1 MIVSTLEELR
11 LYSPANA
18 IDNIDTIQGF
28 LDSSEQDFLS
38 EKLGQ
43 KLYDS
48 LAAYYRQLR
57 DNGKVETFVSNIVN
71 GDTLTPYARLLNL
84 CQRCVTF
91 DALGRA
97 VDMQAVSVNGAGV
110 NVATA
115 TDYAK
120 ADNDAVRNYK
130 ATCVKEAHA
139 AVNRILVVLED
150 WTKDVAQISGK
161 SSTDENI
168 NSSTD
173 ENTHS
178 STDETSHSS
187 TDEPSS
193 DDTLAEEKEIVALWR
208 KSRYFFLAA
217 SLIIPSASVL
227 QEYLNIYDSREK
239 FIQMLPDLRY
249 LQEDVL
255 APAIGDELVEY
266 IVTMSQQLGENVSDD
281 DKTLTESQQ
290 RLLLRIIHKSRKAT
304 ARLLESR
311 TMQFRITDQRREAAR
326 TEGTRLV
333 QDLGEFITV
342 HYKELP
348 VAALEVFKKSPLYA
362 TVDDDETND
371 YTPQFQNNQ
380 EGNAMFITPAI

>member
-43 KLYDS
+43 KLYDA
-48 LAAYYRQLR
+48 LTAYYRQLR
-57 DNGKVETFVSNIVN
+57 DNGKVETFVSSIVN
-71 GDTLTPYARLLNL
+71 GDALTPYARLLNL

-97 VDMQAVSVNGAGV
+97 VDMQAISVNGAGV

-120 ADNDAVRNYK
+120 ADNDAVSNYK

-150 WTKDVAQISGK
+150 WTKDVVQLAEK

-173 ENTHS
+173 ETS
-178 STDETSHSS
+178 SE
-187 TDEPSS
+187 
-193 DDTLAEEKEIVALWR
+193 DTLTEEKEIVALWR

-255 APAIGDELVEY
+255 APAIGDDLTEY
-266 IVTMSQQLGENVSDD
+266 IVTMSQQLGESVSEDS
-281 DKTLTESQQ
+281 KTLTESQQ
-290 RLLLRIIHKSRKAT
+290 RLLLRIIHKARKAM

-311 TMQFRITDQRREAAR
+311 TMQFRTTDQRRETAR
-326 TEGTRLV
+326 TEGNRLV

-348 VAALEVFKKSPLYA
+348 DAALDAFKKSPLYA

>member
-48 LAAYYRQLR
+48 LTAYYRQLR
-57 DNGKVETFVSNIVN
+57 DNGKVETFVSSIVN
-71 GDTLTPYARLLNL
+71 GDALTPYARLLNL

-97 VDMQAVSVNGAGV
+97 VDMQAISVNGAGV

-150 WTKDVAQISGK
+150 WTKDIAQLSEK

-173 ENTHS
+173 DNIN
-178 STDETSHSS
+178 SS

-193 DDTLAEEKEIVALWR
+193 DDTLTEEKEIVALWR

-255 APAIGDELVEY
+255 APAIGDDLTEY
-266 IVTMSQQLGENVSDD
+266 IVTMSQQLGETVSEDS
-281 DKTLTESQQ
+281 KTLTESQQ
-290 RLLLRIIHKSRKAT
+290 RLLLRIIHKARKAM

-311 TMQFRITDQRREAAR
+311 TMQFRTTDQRRETAR
-326 TEGTRLV
+326 TEGNRLV

-348 VAALEVFKKSPLYA
+348 DAALDAFKKSPLYA

>member
-48 LAAYYRQLR
+48 LTAYYRQLR
-57 DNGKVETFVSNIVN
+57 DNGKVETFVSSIVN
-71 GDTLTPYARLLNL
+71 GDALTPYARLLNL

-97 VDMQAVSVNGAGV
+97 VDMQAISVNGAGV

-150 WTKDVAQISGK
+150 WTKDIAQLAEK

-173 ENTHS
+173 ET
-178 STDETSHSS
+178 
-187 TDEPSS
+187 SS
-193 DDTLAEEKEIVALWR
+193 DDTLTEEKEIVALWR

-255 APAIGDELVEY
+255 APAIGDDLTEY
-266 IVTMSQQLGENVSDD
+266 IVTMSQQLGETVSEDS
-281 DKTLTESQQ
+281 KTLTESQQ
-290 RLLLRIIHKSRKAT
+290 RLLLRIIHKARKAM

-311 TMQFRITDQRREAAR
+311 TMQFRTTDQRRETAR
-326 TEGTRLV
+326 TEGNRLV

-348 VAALEVFKKSPLYA
+348 DAALDAFKKSPLYA

>member
-48 LAAYYRQLR
+48 LTAYYRQLR
-57 DNGKVETFVSNIVN
+57 DNGKVETFVSSIVN
-71 GDTLTPYARLLNL
+71 GDALTPYARLLNL

-97 VDMQAVSVNGAGV
+97 VDMQAISVNGAGV

-150 WTKDVAQISGK
+150 WTKDIAQLSDK

-173 ENTHS
+173 ETS
-178 STDETSHSS
+178 SE
-187 TDEPSS
+187 
-193 DDTLAEEKEIVALWR
+193 DTLTEEKEIVALWR

-255 APAIGDELVEY
+255 APAIGDDLTEY
-266 IVTMSQQLGENVSDD
+266 IVTMSQQLGETVSEDS
-281 DKTLTESQQ
+281 KTLTESQQ
-290 RLLLRIIHKSRKAT
+290 RLLLRIIHKARKAM

-311 TMQFRITDQRREAAR
+311 TMQFRTTDQRRETAR
-326 TEGTRLV
+326 TEGNRLV

-348 VAALEVFKKSPLYA
+348 DAALDAFKKSPLYA

>member
-48 LAAYYRQLR
+48 LTAYYRQLR
-57 DNGKVETFVSNIVN
+57 DNGKVETFVSSIVN

-97 VDMQAVSVNGAGV
+97 VDMQAISVNGAGV

-150 WTKDVAQISGK
+150 WTKDIAQLSDK

-173 ENTHS
+173 ENINS
-178 STDETSHSS
+178 STDETS
-187 TDEPSS
+187 S
-193 DDTLAEEKEIVALWR
+193 DDTLPEEKEIVALWR

-255 APAIGDELVEY
+255 APAIGDDLTEY
-266 IVTMSQQLGENVSDD
+266 IVTMSQQLGETVSEDS
-281 DKTLTESQQ
+281 KTLTESQQ
-290 RLLLRIIHKSRKAT
+290 RLLLRIIHKARKAM

-311 TMQFRITDQRREAAR
+311 TMQFRTTDQRRETAR
-326 TEGTRLV
+326 TEGNRLV

-348 VAALEVFKKSPLYA
+348 DAALDAFKKSPLYA

>member
-48 LAAYYRQLR
+48 LTAYYRQLR
-57 DNGKVETFVSNIVN
+57 DNGKVETFVSSIVN

-97 VDMQAVSVNGAGV
+97 VDMQAISVNGAGV

-150 WTKDVAQISGK
+150 WTKDIAQLSDK

-173 ENTHS
+173 ENINS
-178 STDETSHSS
+178 STDETS
-187 TDEPSS
+187 S
-193 DDTLAEEKEIVALWR
+193 DDTLPEKKEIVALWR

-255 APAIGDELVEY
+255 APAIGDDLTEY
-266 IVTMSQQLGENVSDD
+266 IVTMSQQLGETVSEDS
-281 DKTLTESQQ
+281 KTLTESQQ
-290 RLLLRIIHKSRKAT
+290 RLLLRIIHKARKAM

-311 TMQFRITDQRREAAR
+311 TMQFRTTDQRRETAR
-326 TEGTRLV
+326 TEGNRLV

-348 VAALEVFKKSPLYA
+348 DAALDAFKKSPLYA

>member
-48 LAAYYRQLR
+48 LTAYYRQLR
-57 DNGKVETFVSNIVN
+57 DNSKVETFVSSIVN

-97 VDMQAVSVNGAGV
+97 VDMQAISVNGAGV

-150 WTKDVAQISGK
+150 WTKDIAQLSEK

-173 ENTHS
+173 ENINS
-178 STDETSHSS
+178 STDETS
-187 TDEPSS
+187 S
-193 DDTLAEEKEIVALWR
+193 DDTLTEEKEIVALWR

-255 APAIGDELVEY
+255 APAIGDDLVEY
-266 IVTMSQQLGENVSDD
+266 IVTMSQQLGESVSEDN
-281 DKTLTESQQ
+281 KTLTESQQ
-290 RLLLRIIHKSRKAT
+290 RLLLRIIHKARKAM

-311 TMQFRITDQRREAAR
+311 TMQFRTTDQRRETAR
-326 TEGTRLV
+326 TEGNRLV

-348 VAALEVFKKSPLYA
+348 DTALDAFQKSPLYA

>member
-48 LAAYYRQLR
+48 LTAYYRQLR
-57 DNGKVETFVSNIVN
+57 DNGKVETFVSSIVN
-71 GDTLTPYARLLNL
+71 SDALTPYARLLNL

-97 VDMQAVSVNGAGV
+97 VDMQAISVNGAGV

-150 WTKDVAQISGK
+150 WTKDIAQLSEK

-173 ENTHS
+173 ETINS
-178 STDETSHSS
+178 STDETS
-187 TDEPSS
+187 S
-193 DDTLAEEKEIVALWR
+193 DDSLPEEKEIVALWR

-255 APAIGDELVEY
+255 APAIGDDLTEY
-266 IVTMSQQLGENVSDD
+266 IVTMSQQLGETVSEDS
-281 DKTLTESQQ
+281 KTLTESQQ
-290 RLLLRIIHKSRKAT
+290 RLLLRIIHKARKAM

-311 TMQFRITDQRREAAR
+311 TMQFRTTDQRRETAR
-326 TEGTRLV
+326 TEGNRLV

-348 VAALEVFKKSPLYA
+348 DAALEAFKKSPLYA

>member
-48 LAAYYRQLR
+48 LTAYYRQLR
-57 DNGKVETFVSNIVN
+57 DNGKVETFVSSIVN
-71 GDTLTPYARLLNL
+71 GDALTPYARLLNL

-97 VDMQAVSVNGAGV
+97 VDMQAISVNGAGV

-150 WTKDVAQISGK
+150 WTKDIAQLSDK

-173 ENTHS
+173 ENINS
-178 STDETSHSS
+178 STDETS
-187 TDEPSS
+187 S
-193 DDTLAEEKEIVALWR
+193 DDTLTEEKEIVALWR

-255 APAIGDELVEY
+255 APAIGDDLTEY
-266 IVTMSQQLGENVSDD
+266 IVTMSQQLGETVSEDS
-281 DKTLTESQQ
+281 KTLTESQQ
-290 RLLLRIIHKSRKAT
+290 RLLLRIIHKARKAM

-311 TMQFRITDQRREAAR
+311 TMQFRTTDQRRETAR
-326 TEGTRLV
+326 TEGNRLV

-348 VAALEVFKKSPLYA
+348 DAALDAFKKSPLYA

>member
-48 LAAYYRQLR
+48 LTAYYRQLR
-57 DNGKVETFVSNIVN
+57 DNGKVETFVSSIVN
-71 GDTLTPYARLLNL
+71 GDALMPYARLLNL

-97 VDMQAVSVNGAGV
+97 VDMQAISVNGAGV

-150 WTKDVAQISGK
+150 WTKDIAQLSEK

-173 ENTHS
+173 ETINS
-178 STDETSHSS
+178 STDETS
-187 TDEPSS
+187 S
-193 DDTLAEEKEIVALWR
+193 DDTLPEEKEIVALWR

-255 APAIGDELVEY
+255 APAIGDDLTEY
-266 IVTMSQQLGENVSDD
+266 IVTMSQQLGETVSEDS
-281 DKTLTESQQ
+281 KTLTESQQ
-290 RLLLRIIHKSRKAT
+290 RLLLRIIHKARKAM

-311 TMQFRITDQRREAAR
+311 TMQFRTTDQRRETAR
-326 TEGTRLV
+326 TEGNRLV

-348 VAALEVFKKSPLYA
+348 DAALDAFKKSPLYA

>member
-48 LAAYYRQLR
+48 LTAYYRQLR
-57 DNGKVETFVSNIVN
+57 DNGKVETFVSSIVN
-71 GDTLTPYARLLNL
+71 GDALTPYARLLNL

-97 VDMQAVSVNGAGV
+97 VDMQAISVNGAGV

-150 WTKDVAQISGK
+150 WTKDIAQLSDK

-173 ENTHS
+173 ENINS
-178 STDETSHSS
+178 STDETS
-187 TDEPSS
+187 S
-193 DDTLAEEKEIVALWR
+193 DDTLTEEKEIVALWR

-255 APAIGDELVEY
+255 APAIGDDLTEY
-266 IVTMSQQLGENVSDD
+266 IVTMSQQLGETISEDS
-281 DKTLTESQQ
+281 KTLTESQQ
-290 RLLLRIIHKSRKAT
+290 RLLLRIIHKARKAM

-311 TMQFRITDQRREAAR
+311 TMQFRTTDQRRETAR
-326 TEGTRLV
+326 TEGNRLV

-348 VAALEVFKKSPLYA
+348 DAALDAFKKSPLYA

>member
-38 EKLGQ
+38 GKLGQ

-48 LAAYYRQLR
+48 LTAYYRQLR
-57 DNGKVETFVSNIVN
+57 DNDKVETFVSSIVN
-71 GDTLTPYARLLNL
+71 GDALTPYARLLNL

-97 VDMQAVSVNGAGV
+97 VDMQAISVNGAGV

-150 WTKDVAQISGK
+150 WTKDIAQLSEKSSTDETIN

-173 ENTHS
+173 ET
-178 STDETSHSS
+178 
-187 TDEPSS
+187 SS
-193 DDTLAEEKEIVALWR
+193 DDMLTEEKEIVALWR

-255 APAIGDELVEY
+255 APAIGDDLTEY
-266 IVTMSQQLGENVSDD
+266 IVTMSQQLGETVSEDS
-281 DKTLTESQQ
+281 KTLTESQQ
-290 RLLLRIIHKSRKAT
+290 RLLLRIIHKARKAM

-311 TMQFRITDQRREAAR
+311 TMQFRTTDQRRETAR
-326 TEGTRLV
+326 TEGNRLV

-342 HYKELP
+342 HYKELSD
-348 VAALEVFKKSPLYA
+348 AALDAFKKSPLYA
-362 TVDDDETND
+362 TIDDDETND

>member
-48 LAAYYRQLR
+48 LTAYYRQLR
-57 DNGKVETFVSNIVN
+57 DNGKVETFVSSIVN
-71 GDTLTPYARLLNL
+71 GDALTPYARLLNL

-97 VDMQAVSVNGAGV
+97 VDMQAISVNGAGV

-150 WTKDVAQISGK
+150 WTKDIAQLSEK

-173 ENTHS
+173 ETINS
-178 STDETSHSS
+178 STDETS
-187 TDEPSS
+187 S
-193 DDTLAEEKEIVALWR
+193 DDTLPEEKEIVALWR

-255 APAIGDELVEY
+255 APAIGDDLTEY
-266 IVTMSQQLGENVSDD
+266 IVTMSQQLGETVSEDS
-281 DKTLTESQQ
+281 KTLTESQQ
-290 RLLLRIIHKSRKAT
+290 RLLLRIIHKARKAM

-311 TMQFRITDQRREAAR
+311 TMQFRTTDQRRETAR
-326 TEGTRLV
+326 TEGNRLV

-348 VAALEVFKKSPLYA
+348 DAALDAFKKSPLYA

>member
-48 LAAYYRQLR
+48 LTAYYRQLR
-57 DNGKVETFVSNIVN
+57 DNGKVETFVSSIVN
-71 GDTLTPYARLLNL
+71 GDALTPYARLLNL

-97 VDMQAVSVNGAGV
+97 VDMQAISVNGAGV

-150 WTKDVAQISGK
+150 WTKDIAQLAEK

-173 ENTHS
+173 ET
-178 STDETSHSS
+178 
-187 TDEPSS
+187 SS
-193 DDTLAEEKEIVALWR
+193 DDMLTEEKEIVALWR

-217 SLIIPSASVL
+217 SLIIPSASAL

-255 APAIGDELVEY
+255 APAIGDDLTEY
-266 IVTMSQQLGENVSDD
+266 IVTMSQQLGETVSEDS
-281 DKTLTESQQ
+281 KTLTESQQ
-290 RLLLRIIHKSRKAT
+290 RLLLRIIHKARKAM

-311 TMQFRITDQRREAAR
+311 TMQFRTTDQRRETAR
-326 TEGTRLV
+326 TEGNRLV

-348 VAALEVFKKSPLYA
+348 DAALDAFKKSPLYA

>member
-48 LAAYYRQLR
+48 LTAYYRQLR
-57 DNGKVETFVSNIVN
+57 DNGKVETFVSSIVN
-71 GDTLTPYARLLNL
+71 GDALTPYARLLNL

-97 VDMQAVSVNGAGV
+97 VDMQAISVNGAGV

-150 WTKDVAQISGK
+150 WTKDIAQLSDK

-173 ENTHS
+173 ENINS
-178 STDETSHSS
+178 STDETS
-187 TDEPSS
+187 S
-193 DDTLAEEKEIVALWR
+193 DDTLPEEKEIVALWR

-255 APAIGDELVEY
+255 APAIGDDLTEY
-266 IVTMSQQLGENVSDD
+266 IVTMSQQLGETVSEDS
-281 DKTLTESQQ
+281 KTLTESQQ
-290 RLLLRIIHKSRKAT
+290 RLLLRIIHKARKAM

-311 TMQFRITDQRREAAR
+311 TMQFRTTDQRRETAR
-326 TEGTRLV
+326 TEGNRLV

-348 VAALEVFKKSPLYA
+348 DAALDAFKKSPLYA

>member
-48 LAAYYRQLR
+48 LTAYYRQLR
-57 DNGKVETFVSNIVN
+57 DNGKVETFVSSIVN
-71 GDTLTPYARLLNL
+71 GDALTPYARLLNL

-97 VDMQAVSVNGAGV
+97 VDMQAISVNGAGV

-150 WTKDVAQISGK
+150 WTKDIAQLSDK

-173 ENTHS
+173 ETINS
-178 STDETSHSS
+178 STDETSS
-187 TDEPSS
+187 E
-193 DDTLAEEKEIVALWR
+193 DTLTEEKEIVALWR

-255 APAIGDELVEY
+255 APAIGDDLTEY
-266 IVTMSQQLGENVSDD
+266 IVTMSQQLGETVSEDS
-281 DKTLTESQQ
+281 KTLTESQQ
-290 RLLLRIIHKSRKAT
+290 RLLLRIIHKARKAM

-311 TMQFRITDQRREAAR
+311 TMQFRTTDQRRETAR
-326 TEGTRLV
+326 TEGNRLV

-348 VAALEVFKKSPLYA
+348 DAALDAFKKSPLYA

>member
-48 LAAYYRQLR
+48 LTAYYRQLR
-57 DNGKVETFVSNIVN
+57 DNGKVETFVSSIVN

-97 VDMQAVSVNGAGV
+97 VDMQAISVNGAGV

-150 WTKDVAQISGK
+150 WTKDIAQLSDK

-173 ENTHS
+173 ENINS
-178 STDETSHSS
+178 STDETS
-187 TDEPSS
+187 S
-193 DDTLAEEKEIVALWR
+193 DDTLTEEKEIVALWR

-255 APAIGDELVEY
+255 APAIGDDLTEY
-266 IVTMSQQLGENVSDD
+266 IVTMSQQLRETVSEDS
-281 DKTLTESQQ
+281 KTLTESQQ
-290 RLLLRIIHKSRKAT
+290 RLLLRIIHKARKAM

-311 TMQFRITDQRREAAR
+311 TMQFRTTDQRRETAR
-326 TEGTRLV
+326 TEGNRLV

-348 VAALEVFKKSPLYA
+348 DAALDAFKKSPLYA

>member
-48 LAAYYRQLR
+48 LTVYYRQLR
-57 DNGKVETFVSNIVN
+57 DNGKVETFVSSIVN
-71 GDTLTPYARLLNL
+71 GDALTPYARLLNL

-97 VDMQAVSVNGAGV
+97 VDMQAISVNGAGV

-150 WTKDVAQISGK
+150 WTKDIAQLAEK

-173 ENTHS
+173 ENINS
-178 STDETSHSS
+178 STDETS
-187 TDEPSS
+187 S
-193 DDTLAEEKEIVALWR
+193 DDTLPEEKEIVALWR

-255 APAIGDELVEY
+255 APAIGDDLTEY
-266 IVTMSQQLGENVSDD
+266 IVTMSQQLGETVSEDS
-281 DKTLTESQQ
+281 KTLTESQQ
-290 RLLLRIIHKSRKAT
+290 RLLLRIIHKARKAM

-311 TMQFRITDQRREAAR
+311 TMQFRTTDQRRETAR
-326 TEGTRLV
+326 TEGNRLV

-348 VAALEVFKKSPLYA
+348 DAALDAFKKSPLYA
-362 TVDDDETND
+362 SVDDDETND

>member
-48 LAAYYRQLR
+48 LTEYYRQLR
-57 DNGKVETFVSNIVN
+57 ENGKVETFVSNIVN

-150 WTKDVAQISGK
+150 WTKDIAQLADK

-173 ENTHS
+173 ENINS
-178 STDETSHSS
+178 STDETS
-187 TDEPSS
+187 S
-193 DDTLAEEKEIVALWR
+193 DDILTEEKEIVALWR

-255 APAIGDELVEY
+255 APAIGDDLTEY
-266 IVTMSQQLGENVSDD
+266 IVTMSQQLGEAVSEDS
-281 DKTLTESQQ
+281 KTLTESQQ
-290 RLLLRIIHKSRKAT
+290 RLLLRIIHKSRKAM

-311 TMQFRITDQRREAAR
+311 TMQFRITDQRRETAR
-326 TEGTRLV
+326 TEGNRLV

-348 VAALEVFKKSPLYA
+348 DAALDAFKKSPLYA

>member
-48 LAAYYRQLR
+48 LTAYYRQLR
-57 DNGKVETFVSNIVN
+57 DNGKVETFVSSIVN
-71 GDTLTPYARLLNL
+71 GDALTPYARLLNL

-97 VDMQAVSVNGAGV
+97 VDMQAISVNGAGV

-150 WTKDVAQISGK
+150 WTKDIAQLAEK

-173 ENTHS
+173 E
-178 STDETSHSS
+178 TSA
-187 TDEPSS
+187 
-193 DDTLAEEKEIVALWR
+193 DDTLPEEKEIVALWR

-255 APAIGDELVEY
+255 APAIGDDLTEY
-266 IVTMSQQLGENVSDD
+266 IVTMSQQLGETVSEDS
-281 DKTLTESQQ
+281 KTLTESQQ
-290 RLLLRIIHKSRKAT
+290 RLLLRIIHKARKAM

-311 TMQFRITDQRREAAR
+311 TMQFRTTDQRRETAR
-326 TEGTRLV
+326 TEGNRLV

-348 VAALEVFKKSPLYA
+348 DAALDAFKKSPLYA

>member
-48 LAAYYRQLR
+48 LTAYYRQLR
-57 DNGKVETFVSNIVN
+57 DNGKVETFVSSIVN
-71 GDTLTPYARLLNL
+71 GDALTPYARLLNL

-97 VDMQAVSVNGAGV
+97 VDMQAISVNGAGV

-150 WTKDVAQISGK
+150 WTKDIAQLADK

-173 ENTHS
+173 ENINS
-178 STDETSHSS
+178 STDETSS
-187 TDEPSS
+187 E
-193 DDTLAEEKEIVALWR
+193 DTLTEEKEIVSLWR

-255 APAIGDELVEY
+255 APAIGDDLTEY
-266 IVTMSQQLGENVSDD
+266 IVTMSQQLGETVSEDS
-281 DKTLTESQQ
+281 KTLTESQQ
-290 RLLLRIIHKSRKAT
+290 RLLLRIIHKARKAM

-311 TMQFRITDQRREAAR
+311 TMQFRTTDQRRETAR
-326 TEGTRLV
+326 TEGNRLV

-348 VAALEVFKKSPLYA
+348 DAALDAFKKSPLYA
-362 TVDDDETND
+362 NVDDDETND

>member
-48 LAAYYRQLR
+48 LTAYYRQLR
-57 DNGKVETFVSNIVN
+57 DNGKVETFVSSIVN

-97 VDMQAVSVNGAGV
+97 VDMQAISVNGAGV

-150 WTKDVAQISGK
+150 WTKDIAQLSDK

-173 ENTHS
+173 ETINS
-178 STDETSHSS
+178 STDETS
-187 TDEPSS
+187 S
-193 DDTLAEEKEIVALWR
+193 DDTLPEEKEIVALWR

-255 APAIGDELVEY
+255 APAIGDDLTEY
-266 IVTMSQQLGENVSDD
+266 IVTMSQQLGETVSEDS
-281 DKTLTESQQ
+281 KTLTESQQ
-290 RLLLRIIHKSRKAT
+290 RLLLRIIHKARKAM

-311 TMQFRITDQRREAAR
+311 TMQFRTTDQRRETAR
-326 TEGTRLV
+326 TEGNRLV

-348 VAALEVFKKSPLYA
+348 DAALDAFKKSPLYA

>member
-48 LAAYYRQLR
+48 LTAYYRQLR
-57 DNGKVETFVSNIVN
+57 DNGKVETFVSSIVN
-71 GDTLTPYARLLNL
+71 GDALTPYARLLNL

-97 VDMQAVSVNGAGV
+97 VDMQAISVNGAGV

-139 AVNRILVVLED
+139 AINRILVVLED
-150 WTKDVAQISGK
+150 WTKDIAQLSDK

-173 ENTHS
+173 ETINS
-178 STDETSHSS
+178 STDETS
-187 TDEPSS
+187 S
-193 DDTLAEEKEIVALWR
+193 DDTLPEEKEIVALWR

-255 APAIGDELVEY
+255 APAIGDDLTEY
-266 IVTMSQQLGENVSDD
+266 IVTMSQQLGETVSEDS
-281 DKTLTESQQ
+281 KTLTESQQ
-290 RLLLRIIHKSRKAT
+290 RLLLRIIHKARKAM

-311 TMQFRITDQRREAAR
+311 TMQFRTTDQRRETAR
-326 TEGTRLV
+326 TEGNRLV

-348 VAALEVFKKSPLYA
+348 DAALDAFKKSPLYA

>member
-48 LAAYYRQLR
+48 LTAYYRQLR
-57 DNGKVETFVSNIVN
+57 DNGKVETFVSSIVN
-71 GDTLTPYARLLNL
+71 GDALTPYARLLNL

-97 VDMQAVSVNGAGV
+97 VDMQAISVNGAGV

-150 WTKDVAQISGK
+150 WTKDIAQLAEK

-173 ENTHS
+173 ENINS
-178 STDETSHSS
+178 STDETSF
-187 TDEPSS
+187 
-193 DDTLAEEKEIVALWR
+193 DDTLPEEKEIVALWR

-255 APAIGDELVEY
+255 APAIGDDLTEY
-266 IVTMSQQLGENVSDD
+266 IVTMSQQLGETVSEDS
-281 DKTLTESQQ
+281 KTLTESQQ
-290 RLLLRIIHKSRKAT
+290 RLLLRIIHKARKAM

-311 TMQFRITDQRREAAR
+311 TMQFRTTDQRRETAR
-326 TEGTRLV
+326 TEGNRLV

-348 VAALEVFKKSPLYA
+348 DAALDAFKKSPLYA
-362 TVDDDETND
+362 SVDDDETND

>member
-48 LAAYYRQLR
+48 LTAYYRQLR
-57 DNGKVETFVSNIVN
+57 DNGKVETFVSSIVN
-71 GDTLTPYARLLNL
+71 GDALTPYARLLNL

-97 VDMQAVSVNGAGV
+97 VDMQAISVNGAGV

-150 WTKDVAQISGK
+150 WTKDIAQLSDK

-173 ENTHS
+173 ENIDS
-178 STDETSHSS
+178 STDETS
-187 TDEPSS
+187 S
-193 DDTLAEEKEIVALWR
+193 DDTLPEEKEIVALWR

-255 APAIGDELVEY
+255 APAIGDDLTEY
-266 IVTMSQQLGENVSDD
+266 IVTMSQQLGETVSEDS
-281 DKTLTESQQ
+281 KTLTESQQ
-290 RLLLRIIHKSRKAT
+290 RLLLRIIHKARKAM

-311 TMQFRITDQRREAAR
+311 TMQFRTTDQRRETAR
-326 TEGTRLV
+326 TEGNRLV

-348 VAALEVFKKSPLYA
+348 DAALDAFKKSPLYA

>member
-48 LAAYYRQLR
+48 LTAYYRQLR
-57 DNGKVETFVSNIVN
+57 DNGKVETFVSSIVN
-71 GDTLTPYARLLNL
+71 GDALTPYARLLNL

-97 VDMQAVSVNGAGV
+97 VDMQAISVNGAGV

-150 WTKDVAQISGK
+150 WTKDIAQLADK

-173 ENTHS
+173 ENINS
-178 STDETSHSS
+178 STDETSS
-187 TDEPSS
+187 E
-193 DDTLAEEKEIVALWR
+193 DTLTEEKEIVSLWR

-255 APAIGDELVEY
+255 APAIGDDLTEY
-266 IVTMSQQLGENVSDD
+266 IVTMSQQLGETVSEDS
-281 DKTLTESQQ
+281 KTLTESQQ
-290 RLLLRIIHKSRKAT
+290 RLLLRIIHKARKAM

-311 TMQFRITDQRREAAR
+311 TMQFRTTDQRRETAR
-326 TEGTRLV
+326 TEGNRLV

-348 VAALEVFKKSPLYA
+348 DAALDAFKKSPLYA